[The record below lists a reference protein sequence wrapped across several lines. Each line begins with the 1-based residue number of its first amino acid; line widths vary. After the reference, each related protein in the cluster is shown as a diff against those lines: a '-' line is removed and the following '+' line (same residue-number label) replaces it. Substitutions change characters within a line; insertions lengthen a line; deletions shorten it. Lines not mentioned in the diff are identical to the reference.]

1 MLKNDYKIVLK
12 TFGCLLIA
20 AIMCFFI
27 YFSVQFA
34 WGAFFTK
41 NESYTVYETTESGE
55 NIELYTFNLAD
66 GVDEQFTALEKQ
78 GKTVVKV
85 YNRSRLTSS
94 QELSANLICFAFTFV
109 TLLFL
114 NYNRIWTLGTN
125 DNNKV
130 KFGRVK
136 EDKLKGLK
144 IGLISSIP
152 SFLLFVLAVLSRF
165 GFLPQVLFS
174 IYKLAN
180 FHLFS
185 INNIIFG
192 TEATIALSQI
202 PVWKFAVAFLP
213 LLILPA
219 ICTVAYVLG
228 YKDIS
233 LKEKFIYKDKK
244 GKH

>member
-12 TFGCLLIA
+12 TFVCLLIA

-55 NIELYTFNLAD
+55 NVELYSFNLAD
-66 GVDEQFTALEKQ
+66 GVDEQFTTLEKQ
-78 GKTVVKV
+78 GKIVVKV

-130 KFGRVK
+130 KFGRAK

-144 IGLISSIP
+144 IGLICSIP

-165 GFLPQVLFS
+165 GILPQALFS

-180 FHLFS
+180 FHLFG

-192 TEATIALSQI
+192 TDVTIALSQI
-202 PVWKFAVAFLP
+202 PVWRFAVAFLP

-219 ICTVAYVLG
+219 ICMVAYVLG

-233 LKEKFIYKDKK
+233 LKDKLIYKDKK
-244 GKH
+244 GKN

>member
-1 MLKNDYKIVLK
+1 MRKDDYLVALK
-12 TFGCLLIA
+12 TFGCLCVA
-20 AIMCFFI
+20 AVMCFFI
-27 YFSVQFA
+27 YFSIQFS

-41 NESYTVYETTESGE
+41 NVSYTVYETYESGE
-55 NIELYTFNLAD
+55 NVELYTFELAD
-66 GVDEQFTALEKQ
+66 GEDTEFKALEEQ

-85 YNRSRLTSS
+85 YNRSKLTSA

-114 NYNRIWTLGTN
+114 NYNRLWMLGTG

-130 KFGRVK
+130 KFGK
-136 EDKLKGLK
+136 AQEDKLKGLK
-144 IGLISSIP
+144 IGLLATVP
-152 SFLLFVLAVLSRF
+152 SFLLFALTLISHF
-165 GFLPQVLFS
+165 GILPSVVFD

-192 TEATIALSQI
+192 SSAAISQI
-202 PVWKFAVAFLP
+202 PLWKLAVAFLP
-213 LLILPA
+213 NLILPA
-219 ICTVAYVLG
+219 ICAAAYALG

-233 LKEKFIYKDKK
+233 LKDKFIYKNKK
-244 GKH
+244 G

>member
-1 MLKNDYKIVLK
+1 MLKEDYKIILK
-12 TFGCLLIA
+12 TFGCLLVA
-20 AIMCFFI
+20 VIMSFFI

-34 WGAFFTK
+34 FGAFFTE
-41 NESYTVYETTESGE
+41 NESYTVYETDDNGVNTQ
-55 NIELYTFNLAD
+55 LYTFNLAD
-66 GVDEQFTALEKQ
+66 GDDEQFAALEQ
-78 GKTVVKV
+78 EGRSVVKV
-85 YNRSRLTSS
+85 YNRSKLTVGE
-94 QELSANLICFAFTFV
+94 ELSANLICFVFTV
-109 TLLFL
+109 LTLLFL

-144 IGLISSIP
+144 IGLIASIP

-165 GFLPQVLFS
+165 GVLPQILFS

-192 TEATIALSQI
+192 SEVTITLAQI
-202 PVWKFAVAFLP
+202 PLWRFGVAFLP

-219 ICTVAYVLG
+219 ISTVAYVLG

-233 LKEKFIYKDKK
+233 LKEKLIYKDKK

>member
-1 MLKNDYKIVLK
+1 MLKEDYKIVLK
-12 TFGCLLIA
+12 TFGCLCVA

-41 NESYTVYETTESGE
+41 NESYTVYETVENGE
-55 NIELYTFNLAD
+55 NTELYTFNLAD

-85 YNRSRLTSS
+85 YNRSKLTSG
-94 QELSANLICFAFTFV
+94 QELSANLICFAFTIV

-144 IGLISSIP
+144 IGLICSLP

-165 GFLPQVLFS
+165 GVLPQILFS
-174 IYKLAN
+174 VFKLAN

-192 TEATIALSQI
+192 TETTIALSQI
-202 PVWKFAVAFLP
+202 PIWKFAVAFLP
-213 LLILPA
+213 LLILPV
-219 ICTVAYVLG
+219 ICAVAYVLG

-233 LKEKFIYKDKK
+233 LKDKLIYKDKK

>member
-12 TFGCLLIA
+12 TFVCLLIA

-85 YNRSRLTSS
+85 YNRSRLTNS

-114 NYNRIWTLGTN
+114 NYNRIWTLGTS
-125 DNNKV
+125 DNKV

-152 SFLLFVLAVLSRF
+152 SLLLFVLAVLSRF